1 MMKVSPMI
9 YFALAIGV
17 LGYVVA
23 IASTREKFVAEFID
37 TKQEGRTNDLADS
50 SYSQRTNHFV
60 PAPFPM
66 GPIEGV
72 QSPFQVNQYKAF
84 IA

>member
-9 YFALAIGV
+9 YFAVAVGV
-17 LGYVVA
+17 LGYVLA
-23 IASTREKFVAEFID
+23 IASTREKFETRFVD
-37 TKQEGRTNDLADS
+37 TKQEGRTIDLEDS

-60 PAPFPM
+60 PAPFSM
-66 GPIEGV
+66 GPIAGV